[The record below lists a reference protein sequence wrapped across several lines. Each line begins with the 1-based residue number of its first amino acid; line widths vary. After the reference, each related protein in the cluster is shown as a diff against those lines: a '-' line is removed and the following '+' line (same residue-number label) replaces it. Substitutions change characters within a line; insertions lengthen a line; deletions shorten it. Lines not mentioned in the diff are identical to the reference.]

1 MKLSIAATLVV
12 LLAVCLL
19 PTAAAANPP
28 APVRAA
34 ADPTSVQIVTPA
46 ELVAGVQTT
55 LVAHLQDAATA
66 TPIPG
71 ETLSFSQKTAF
82 GWLLLGNVTTN
93 DQGEAGVPY
102 EPVHDGTYSVT
113 VSFAGDANY
122 SSSNTTLA
130 LTVLATS
137 SPPPPLLTSYQ
148 MIALVVVLVVGGVW
162 VTYAFVASQI
172 LAIRR
177 IGSRPED
184 EEFESKERESM
195 EEKPSGA
202 EAPPKRV
209 PGIANANRAVIGL
222 AVAALVLAGAAIA
235 LVGMGG
241 LGHTQAYTPST
252 VSLEVTVIPDFRG
265 SGWDSFV
272 PDELVVHA
280 GDTVKITAYNE
291 DTGMAHGFVI
301 DALGVSV
308 QLPAA
313 TQDAGGNITP
323 SVTPISFT
331 VTSAGSFTWYCNDP
345 CGPGHLT
352 MTGTLVVLPDD

>member
-1 MKLSIAATLVV
+1 MRPVAAVALLV
-12 LLAVCLL
+12 LLGLAFL
-19 PTAAAANPP
+19 PSAAAASAP

-34 ADPTSVQIVTPA
+34 VDPTAIQIVTPS

-55 LVAHLQDAATA
+55 LVAHLQDTATA
-66 TPIPG
+66 APVPG
-71 ETLSFSQKTAF
+71 GILSFAEKTTF
-82 GWLLLGNVTTN
+82 GWLVLGNVTT
-93 DQGEAGVPY
+93 DDLGEAGVPY
-102 EPVHDGTYSVT
+102 EPVHDGTYTIAVA
-113 VSFAGDANY
+113 FAGDANY
-122 SSSNTTLA
+122 SSSNASLA
-130 LTVLATS
+130 LTVLAAS
-137 SPPPPLLTSYQ
+137 SPPPPFLTTDQ
-148 MIALVVVLVVGGVW
+148 VIVLVIVLVVGSVW
-162 VTYAFVASQI
+162 ATYAFVASQI
-172 LAIRR
+172 LGIRR
-177 IGSRPED
+177 IGSGPED
-184 EEFESKERESM
+184 EEFESKERKRM

-209 PGIANANRAVIGL
+209 PGIANANRAVVGL

-252 VSLEVTVIPDFRG
+252 VSLQVTVIPDFRG
-265 SGWDSFV
+265 TGWDSFV

-280 GDTVKITAYNE
+280 GDTVKITVYNE

-313 TQDAGGNITP
+313 SQDAGGNITP
-323 SVTPISFT
+323 SVTPITFT